1 MQATAKASAENSN
14 RGEASSSTATDF
26 TYEEEGV
33 HFTFKASP
41 EGYICCFCGNP
52 QKRLMTHLQSKNSL
66 CQGRI
71 ISMSTISSSF
81 KSFSNKKK
89 EATRTAKNPESSKER
104 QATFKAKNP
113 ESNKERQATFKAKNP
128 ERSKEQQATFKAKNP
143 ESSRKRDATRKA
155 KNPESS
161 KERQATFKAKNPESS
176 RERDATRKTKNP
188 ESSKERDA
196 AHKAKNPESGAKRV
210 KLCRAGRSPNTTVKR
225 FQEATMYSCIFICA
239 CCHLRKFLNQVVLF
253 DEKLMDTFTNKA
265 PTAMKEFVFPEGSEE
280 LPPDLYTDIGKGPQA
295 WLCSTCKG
303 YLLRTKMPPNCHKN
317 NLQVKP
323 SLQDDPETALTQLEA
338 HLISRNI
345 QFQFIKPKGR
355 SR

>member
-1 MQATAKASAENSN
+1 MKPNSSANFVISFLQATAKASAENSN

-113 ESNKERQATFKAKNP
+113 E
-128 ERSKEQQATFKAKNP
+128 RSKEQQATF
-143 ESSRKRDATRKA
+143 
-155 KNPESS
+155 
-161 KERQATFKAKNPESS
+161 
-176 RERDATRKTKNP
+176 
-188 ESSKERDA
+188 
-196 AHKAKNPESGAKRV
+196 KAKNPESGAKRV

-239 CCHLRKFLNQVVLF
+239 CCHLRKFQNQVVLF

>member
-1 MQATAKASAENSN
+1 MLKPNSSANFVISFLQATAKASAENSN

-89 EATRTAKNPESSKER
+89 EATHT
-104 QATFKAKNP
+104 AKNP

-128 ERSKEQQATFKAKNP
+128 ERSKEQQATFKAKNQ
-143 ESSRKRDATRKA
+143 
-155 KNPESS
+155 ESS

-176 RERDATRKTKNP
+176 
-188 ESSKERDA
+188 KERQA
-196 AHKAKNPESGAKRV
+196 TFKAKNPESGAKRV

-239 CCHLRKFLNQVVLF
+239 CCHLRKFQNQVDLF
-253 DEKLMDTFTNKA
+253 DDKLMDTFTKKA

>member
-1 MQATAKASAENSN
+1 
-14 RGEASSSTATDF
+14 
-26 TYEEEGV
+26 
-33 HFTFKASP
+33 
-41 EGYICCFCGNP
+41 
-52 QKRLMTHLQSKNSL
+52 MTHLQSKNSL

-113 ESNKERQATFKAKNP
+113 ESE
-128 ERSKEQQATFKAKNP
+128 
-143 ESSRKRDATRKA
+143 
-155 KNPESS
+155 
-161 KERQATFKAKNPESS
+161 
-176 RERDATRKTKNP
+176 
-188 ESSKERDA
+188 
-196 AHKAKNPESGAKRV
+196 AKRM

-239 CCHLRKFLNQVVLF
+239 CCHLRKFQNQVVLF
-253 DEKLMDTFTNKA
+253 DDKLMETFTKKA

-317 NLQVKP
+317 NLEVKP
-323 SLQDDPETALTQLEA
+323 SWQDNQDTKLTQLEA

-345 QFQFIKPKGR
+345 QFQFIRPKGR

>member
-89 EATRTAKNPESSKER
+89 EATRM
-104 QATFKAKNP
+104 AKNP

-128 ERSKEQQATFKAKNP
+128 ERSKEQQATF
-143 ESSRKRDATRKA
+143 
-155 KNPESS
+155 
-161 KERQATFKAKNPESS
+161 
-176 RERDATRKTKNP
+176 
-188 ESSKERDA
+188 
-196 AHKAKNPESGAKRV
+196 KAKNPESGAKRV

-239 CCHLRKFLNQVVLF
+239 CCHLRKFQNQVVLF
-253 DEKLMDTFTNKA
+253 DDKLMDTFTKKA

>member
-1 MQATAKASAENSN
+1 MLKPNSSANFVISFLQATAKASAENSN

-89 EATRTAKNPESSKER
+89 EATRTAKNPESNKER

-113 ESNKERQATFKAKNP
+113 ES
-128 ERSKEQQATFKAKNP
+128 
-143 ESSRKRDATRKA
+143 SRERDATRKA

-176 RERDATRKTKNP
+176 RERDATRKT
-188 ESSKERDA
+188 
-196 AHKAKNPESGAKRV
+196 KNPESGAKRV

-239 CCHLRKFLNQVVLF
+239 CCHLRKFQNQVVLF
-253 DEKLMDTFTNKA
+253 DDKLMDTFTKKA

>member
-1 MQATAKASAENSN
+1 MLKPNSSANFVISFLQATAKASAENSN

-89 EATRTAKNPESSKER
+89 EATRTAKNPES
-104 QATFKAKNP
+104 
-113 ESNKERQATFKAKNP
+113 NKERQATFKAKNP
-128 ERSKEQQATFKAKNP
+128 EN
-143 ESSRKRDATRKA
+143 
-155 KNPESS
+155 S

-176 RERDATRKTKNP
+176 RERDATRKAKNP

>member
-1 MQATAKASAENSN
+1 MKPNSSANFVISFLQATAKASAENSN

-52 QKRLMTHLQSKNSL
+52 QKRLMTHLKSKNSL

-89 EATRTAKNPESSKER
+89 EATHTAKNPESSKER

-113 ESNKERQATFKAKNP
+113 ESE
-128 ERSKEQQATFKAKNP
+128 
-143 ESSRKRDATRKA
+143 
-155 KNPESS
+155 
-161 KERQATFKAKNPESS
+161 
-176 RERDATRKTKNP
+176 
-188 ESSKERDA
+188 
-196 AHKAKNPESGAKRV
+196 AKRM

-239 CCHLRKFLNQVVLF
+239 CCHLRKFQNQVDLF
-253 DEKLMDTFTNKA
+253 DDKLMDTFTKKA

>member
-89 EATRTAKNPESSKER
+89 EATHT
-104 QATFKAKNP
+104 AKNP

-128 ERSKEQQATFKAKNP
+128 ERSKEQQATF
-143 ESSRKRDATRKA
+143 
-155 KNPESS
+155 
-161 KERQATFKAKNPESS
+161 
-176 RERDATRKTKNP
+176 
-188 ESSKERDA
+188 
-196 AHKAKNPESGAKRV
+196 KAKNPESGAKRV

-239 CCHLRKFLNQVVLF
+239 CCHLRKFQNQVVLF
-253 DEKLMDTFTNKA
+253 DDKLMDTFTKKA

>member
-1 MQATAKASAENSN
+1 MLKPNSSANFVISFLQATAKASAENSN

-113 ESNKERQATFKAKNP
+113 E
-128 ERSKEQQATFKAKNP
+128 RSKEQQATF
-143 ESSRKRDATRKA
+143 
-155 KNPESS
+155 
-161 KERQATFKAKNPESS
+161 
-176 RERDATRKTKNP
+176 
-188 ESSKERDA
+188 
-196 AHKAKNPESGAKRV
+196 KAKNPESGAKRV
-210 KLCRAGRSPNTTVKR
+210 KLCRAGRSPNITVKR

-239 CCHLRKFLNQVVLF
+239 CCHLRKFQNQVVLF
-253 DEKLMDTFTNKA
+253 DDKLMDTFTKKA

>member
-113 ESNKERQATFKAKNP
+113 E
-128 ERSKEQQATFKAKNP
+128 RSKEQ
-143 ESSRKRDATRKA
+143 
-155 KNPESS
+155 
-161 KERQATFKAKNPESS
+161 QATFKAKNPESS

-239 CCHLRKFLNQVVLF
+239 CCHLRKFQNQVVLF

>member
-52 QKRLMTHLQSKNSL
+52 QKRLMTHLKSKNSL

-89 EATRTAKNPESSKER
+89 EATHTAKNPESSKER

-113 ESNKERQATFKAKNP
+113 ESE
-128 ERSKEQQATFKAKNP
+128 
-143 ESSRKRDATRKA
+143 
-155 KNPESS
+155 
-161 KERQATFKAKNPESS
+161 
-176 RERDATRKTKNP
+176 
-188 ESSKERDA
+188 
-196 AHKAKNPESGAKRV
+196 AKRM

-239 CCHLRKFLNQVVLF
+239 CCHLRKFQNQVDLF
-253 DEKLMDTFTNKA
+253 NDKLMDTFTKKA

>member
-113 ESNKERQATFKAKNP
+113 ES
-128 ERSKEQQATFKAKNP
+128 
-143 ESSRKRDATRKA
+143 
-155 KNPESS
+155 S
-161 KERQATFKAKNPESS
+161 KERQATFKAKNPES
-176 RERDATRKTKNP
+176 
-188 ESSKERDA
+188 
-196 AHKAKNPESGAKRV
+196 GAKRM

-239 CCHLRKFLNQVVLF
+239 CCHLRKFQNQVVLF
-253 DEKLMDTFTNKA
+253 DDKLMDTFTNKA

-295 WLCSTCKG
+295 WLCGTCKG

>member
-89 EATRTAKNPESSKER
+89 EATHT
-104 QATFKAKNP
+104 
-113 ESNKERQATFKAKNP
+113 
-128 ERSKEQQATFKAKNP
+128 
-143 ESSRKRDATRKA
+143 A

-176 RERDATRKTKNP
+176 RKRDATR
-188 ESSKERDA
+188 
-196 AHKAKNPESGAKRV
+196 KAKNPESGAKRV

-239 CCHLRKFLNQVVLF
+239 CCHLRKFQNQVVLF
-253 DEKLMDTFTNKA
+253 DDKLMDTFTKKA

>member
-1 MQATAKASAENSN
+1 MLKPNSSANFVISFLQATAKASAENSN

-104 QATFKAKNP
+104 QATFK
-113 ESNKERQATFKAKNP
+113 
-128 ERSKEQQATFKAKNP
+128 
-143 ESSRKRDATRKA
+143 
-155 KNPESS
+155 
-161 KERQATFKAKNPESS
+161 
-176 RERDATRKTKNP
+176 TKNP
-188 ESSKERDA
+188 ESE
-196 AHKAKNPESGAKRV
+196 AKRM

-239 CCHLRKFLNQVVLF
+239 CCHLRKFQNQVVLF
-253 DEKLMDTFTNKA
+253 DDKLMETFTKKA

>member
-26 TYEEEGV
+26 TYEEDGV

-89 EATRTAKNPESSKER
+89 EATRM
-104 QATFKAKNP
+104 AKNP

-128 ERSKEQQATFKAKNP
+128 ERSKEQQATF
-143 ESSRKRDATRKA
+143 
-155 KNPESS
+155 
-161 KERQATFKAKNPESS
+161 
-176 RERDATRKTKNP
+176 
-188 ESSKERDA
+188 
-196 AHKAKNPESGAKRV
+196 KAKNPESGAKRV

-239 CCHLRKFLNQVVLF
+239 CCHLRKFQNQVVLF
-253 DEKLMDTFTNKA
+253 DDKLMDTFTKKA

>member
-104 QATFKAKNP
+104 QATFTAKNP

-128 ERSKEQQATFKAKNP
+128 ERSKEQQATFKAKNQ
-143 ESSRKRDATRKA
+143 
-155 KNPESS
+155 ESS
-161 KERQATFKAKNPESS
+161 KERQATFKAKNPES
-176 RERDATRKTKNP
+176 E
-188 ESSKERDA
+188 
-196 AHKAKNPESGAKRV
+196 AKRM

-239 CCHLRKFLNQVVLF
+239 CCHLRKFQNQVVLF

>member
-89 EATRTAKNPESSKER
+89 EATH
-104 QATFKAKNP
+104 
-113 ESNKERQATFKAKNP
+113 
-128 ERSKEQQATFKAKNP
+128 
-143 ESSRKRDATRKA
+143 
-155 KNPESS
+155 
-161 KERQATFKAKNPESS
+161 KAKNPESS

-196 AHKAKNPESGAKRV
+196 AHKAKNPESSKERQATFKAKNPESEAKRM

-239 CCHLRKFLNQVVLF
+239 CCHLRKFQNQVVLF
-253 DEKLMDTFTNKA
+253 DDKLMETFTKKA

-280 LPPDLYTDIGKGPQA
+280 LPPDLYTDIG
-295 WLCSTCKG
+295 
-303 YLLRTKMPPNCHKN
+303 
-317 NLQVKP
+317 
-323 SLQDDPETALTQLEA
+323 
-338 HLISRNI
+338 
-345 QFQFIKPKGR
+345 
-355 SR
+355 

>member
-89 EATRTAKNPESSKER
+89 EATH
-104 QATFKAKNP
+104 
-113 ESNKERQATFKAKNP
+113 
-128 ERSKEQQATFKAKNP
+128 
-143 ESSRKRDATRKA
+143 KA

-161 KERQATFKAKNPESS
+161 KERQATF
-176 RERDATRKTKNP
+176 
-188 ESSKERDA
+188 
-196 AHKAKNPESGAKRV
+196 KAKNPESGAKRV

-239 CCHLRKFLNQVVLF
+239 CCHLRKFQNQVVLF
-253 DEKLMDTFTNKA
+253 DDKLMDTFTKKA

>member
-113 ESNKERQATFKAKNP
+113 E
-128 ERSKEQQATFKAKNP
+128 RSKEQQATF
-143 ESSRKRDATRKA
+143 
-155 KNPESS
+155 
-161 KERQATFKAKNPESS
+161 
-176 RERDATRKTKNP
+176 
-188 ESSKERDA
+188 
-196 AHKAKNPESGAKRV
+196 KAKNPESGAKRV

-239 CCHLRKFLNQVVLF
+239 CCHLRKFQNQVVLF
-253 DEKLMDTFTNKA
+253 DEKLMDTFTKKA

-295 WLCSTCKG
+295 WLCGTCKG

>member
-89 EATRTAKNPESSKER
+89 EATRTAKNPESS
-104 QATFKAKNP
+104 
-113 ESNKERQATFKAKNP
+113 
-128 ERSKEQQATFKAKNP
+128 
-143 ESSRKRDATRKA
+143 
-155 KNPESS
+155 
-161 KERQATFKAKNPESS
+161 

-239 CCHLRKFLNQVVLF
+239 CCHLRKFQNQVVLF
-253 DEKLMDTFTNKA
+253 DDKLMDTFTKKA

>member
-71 ISMSTISSSF
+71 ISMSTINISF

-89 EATRTAKNPESSKER
+89 EATRTAKNPESSRER
-104 QATFKAKNP
+104 DATRKAKNP

-128 ERSKEQQATFKAKNP
+128 ERSKEQQATF
-143 ESSRKRDATRKA
+143 
-155 KNPESS
+155 
-161 KERQATFKAKNPESS
+161 
-176 RERDATRKTKNP
+176 
-188 ESSKERDA
+188 
-196 AHKAKNPESGAKRV
+196 KAKNPESGAKRV

-239 CCHLRKFLNQVVLF
+239 CCHLRKFQNQVVLF
-253 DEKLMDTFTNKA
+253 DDKLMDTFTKKA